1 MAGFTGT
8 PQYFDPLNPAHL
20 ADPDGLMAASRKGRP
35 VGHVSDILYTVHS
48 DAAVRQIFEDTTH
61 FSNRGNFSVG
71 SEDVQLPA
79 TVITLAD
86 PPDHTALRARL
97 LKDLSPARL
106 RKLAP
111 KVKEIVEDCIAG
123 IPKAGVVDLYAEYF
137 IFIPARI
144 LYAMIGI
151 PESDWNQ
158 IQRWSDVVVARLP
171 EPAHELPEFISL
183 RDYLGRLVQ
192 ERRSSPSNR
201 HEDVLDNLCFAETSE
216 TDMPAPAVILHIF
229 QLVLAATDTTR
240 GLLANC
246 LFRLLDKRDQW
257 EAVLLD
263 RSALPNAIE
272 ESLRMDAPG
281 QFMVRSVVEDTTVG
295 SCPIPAG
302 KKVYLDIQSTNHD
315 EERWGNDS
323 RTYRVDR
330 PNASGHLSFGRGI
343 HACIGAPL
351 ARIEARFALSTL
363 LDRYPNMTLAPGAA
377 WVKCEGALIRRV
389 QAVPVLL
396 TGNDER

>member
-1 MAGFTGT
+1 MTGFTGT

-123 IPKAGVVDLYAEYF
+123 LPKAGVVDLYAEYF

-201 HEDVLDNLCFAETSE
+201 HEDVLDNLCFDETSE
-216 TDMPAPAVILHIF
+216 TDVPAPAVILHIF

-281 QFMVRSVVEDTTVG
+281 QFMVRSVVEDTT
-295 SCPIPAG
+295 SAPARSPPAR
-302 KKVYLDIQSTNHD
+302 KSTWIFSPPTMMKN
-315 EERWGNDS
+315 G
-323 RTYRVDR
+323 
-330 PNASGHLSFGRGI
+330 
-343 HACIGAPL
+343 GATTL
-351 ARIEARFALSTL
+351 ARTVSTDPTRPGTCPSDAASTPASVRPWPESRPGSRSQRFST
-363 LDRYPNMTLAPGAA
+363 DIPT
-377 WVKCEGALIRRV
+377 
-389 QAVPVLL
+389 
-396 TGNDER
+396 